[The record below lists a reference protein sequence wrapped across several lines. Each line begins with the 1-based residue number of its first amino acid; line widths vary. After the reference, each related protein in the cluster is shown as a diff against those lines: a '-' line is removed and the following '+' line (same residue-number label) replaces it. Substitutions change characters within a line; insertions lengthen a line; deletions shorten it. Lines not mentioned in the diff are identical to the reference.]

1 MTNTKIWLETLAE
14 TCHCYPDEVGNMPC
28 DNGCPCDR
36 CCADWVQDVYK
47 SKLTKQLDNELSKIA
62 QLMSRNDPNGEYTVD
77 ELKDAP
83 ELFIEVLE
91 RWKSDMGTES
101 TEAERIRFD
110 DMISTLYVVEMLH
123 A

>member
-47 SKLTKQLDNELSKIA
+47 SKLTKQLDAELSKIV
-62 QLMSRNDPNGEYTVD
+62 QFMSRNDPNGEYTVD

>member
-14 TCHCYPDEVGNMPC
+14 TCHCYPDEIGNMPC

-47 SKLTKQLDNELSKIA
+47 SKLTKQLDTELDKIA
-62 QLMSRNDPNGEYTVD
+62 QFMSKNDPNGEYTVD
-77 ELKDAP
+77 ELKAAP

-110 DMISTLYVVEMLH
+110 DMISTLYVVEMLN

>member
-1 MTNTKIWLETLAE
+1 MTNTKIWLETMAE

-28 DNGCPCDR
+28 DNGCLCDR

-47 SKLTKQLDNELSKIA
+47 SKLTKQLDAELSKIA
-62 QLMSRNDPNGEYTVD
+62 QFMSRNDPNGEYTVD

-101 TEAERIRFD
+101 TEAARIRFD

-123 A
+123 V

>member
-14 TCHCYPDEVGNMPC
+14 TCHCYPDEIGNMPC
-28 DNGCPCDR
+28 DNGCLCDR

-47 SKLTKQLDNELSKIA
+47 SKLTKQLDTELDKIA
-62 QLMSRNDPNGEYTVD
+62 QFMSKNDPNGEYTVD
-77 ELKDAP
+77 ELKNAP

-91 RWKSDMGTES
+91 RWKSDMGAES

-110 DMISTLYVVEMLH
+110 DMISTLYVVEMLN

>member
-110 DMISTLYVVEMLH
+110 DMISTLHVVEMLH

>member
-47 SKLTKQLDNELSKIA
+47 SKLNKQLDNELSKIA
-62 QLMSRNDPNGEYTVD
+62 QFMSRNDPNGEYTVS

-91 RWKSDMGTES
+91 RWKSDMGMES